1 MSEPSKEKYG
11 NAIVRFYQGANVR
24 GTGFRVKG
32 RYIMTC
38 AHVVSQ
44 CLGLG
49 KDPDKVEAEK
59 VQGKSLEINFACEGK
74 DAPKLKVDIIPELWR
89 WEGEDIA
96 IVCLEEDPPNSIEIE
111 ISTEPQQ
118 YLDHQFYVYGF
129 PDGHGETGLIARGK
143 MLGELSVNRRIQVQ
157 GDTAQGSSIRPGY
170 SGAPVWDCTIGGV
183 RGMAVASVKEEEE
196 ALETEKVKIGFII
209 PADKLSRAVEVVKL
223 FELLLPYQEQFAR
236 HWKDAYKWAEPPGM
250 SSIGGTGFPKDLKQ
264 AIVQLFQLPTA
275 WGKFIAYLIVVLQD
289 LEQYIA
295 LEQWLKSQ
303 VSDQD
308 YKHLIDNANA
318 EYNKLKA
325 AKANT
330 VQVQTSH
337 LLFCIESE
345 LNQPDYTIKAYFV
358 PDAADYDAQEPPSG
372 FIPVILESFIQTFQS
387 DRLNKEQVKQV
398 LQECLKQM
406 GKICKTELRVEI
418 FLTES
423 DCNWDVDLWEVIK
436 DGSTLMGCKYDLV
449 LRLENRWKT
458 HSAFIPDWQKR
469 WNYLTDQSISQQVM
483 WVCGDGKKR
492 NKIIQAFKELD
503 QQNRYAAGLLFSE
516 ELPSA
521 RAFQGAL
528 EAGVPVILWSRKTI
542 PGCQTVQEICA
553 NNHLNLRQR
562 INEQREQGHEQWD
575 EGDGEDHIGR
585 HLGLIWDDINLVPP
599 GVLDPVNLAVN

>member
-1 MSEPSKEKYG
+1 
-11 NAIVRFYQGANVR
+11 
-24 GTGFRVKG
+24 
-32 RYIMTC
+32 MTC

-49 KDPDKVEAEK
+49 KDPDKISAEQFQEK
-59 VQGKSLEINFACEGK
+59 LSQNSLEINFACQGEGK
-74 DAPKLKVDIIPELWR
+74 DAPKLKVDVIPELWC

-96 IVCLEEDPPNSIEIE
+96 IVCLEVEEAPPNSIEIE
-111 ISTEPQQ
+111 ISTESQP
-118 YLDHQFYVYGF
+118 YFDNQFYVYGF

-143 MLGELSVNRRIQVQ
+143 MVGEIPANRRIQVQ

-183 RGMAVASVKEEEE
+183 RGMAVASVKEEEK

-209 PADKLSRAVEVVKL
+209 PADKLSRAVEVVKR
-223 FELLLPYQEQFAR
+223 FELLLPYREQFPR
-236 HWKDAYKWAEPPGM
+236 HWEDAHRGAEPPGM
-250 SSIGGTGFPKDLKQ
+250 SSIGGTGFPKDLEQ

-275 WGKFIAYLIVVLQD
+275 WRKFIAYLIVVLQD
-289 LEQYIA
+289 LKQYTA

-308 YKHLIDNANA
+308 YNQLIDNANA

-345 LNQPDYTIKAYFV
+345 LNQTDYTIKAYFV
-358 PDAADYDAQEPPSG
+358 PDAADYNAKASSG
-372 FIPVILESFIQTFQS
+372 FRPVTLESFIQTFQS
-387 DRLNKEQVKQV
+387 DRLNQEQVKHV

-406 GKICKTELRVEI
+406 GIICETELRVEI
-418 FLTES
+418 FLTIS
-423 DCNWDVDLWEVIK
+423 NCNWDVDLWEVIK

-458 HSAFIPDWQKR
+458 HSPFIREWRKR
-469 WNYLTDQSISQQVM
+469 WDYMTSQENIL
-483 WVCGDGKKR
+483 WVYGDGKKR
-492 NKIIQAFKELD
+492 KKILQEFNNLD
-503 QQNRYAAGLLFSE
+503 NQYAAGLIFSE
-516 ELPSA
+516 EQPSVG
-521 RAFQGAL
+521 AFQAAL
-528 EAGVPVILWSRKTI
+528 EAGVPVVLWCRQPFPECSA
-542 PGCQTVQEICA
+542 VDEICQ
-553 NNHLNLRQR
+553 NTPLDLPQR
-562 INEQREQGHEQWD
+562 IKEQRKIGDDQWD

-599 GVLDPVNLAVN
+599 GVLDSVNLAVN